1 VELLGHHLR
10 GHAEQSAAEFQ
21 EMRTQMKET
30 QLQIREVTE
39 NVKRTE
45 SLIRLNDVQIK
56 ANTENIAELASISAR
71 LVVSVEAHDRR
82 ITELK
87 GPPDSQRVG

>member
-1 VELLGHHLR
+1 
-10 GHAEQSAAEFQ
+10 
-21 EMRTQMKET
+21 MRTQMKET